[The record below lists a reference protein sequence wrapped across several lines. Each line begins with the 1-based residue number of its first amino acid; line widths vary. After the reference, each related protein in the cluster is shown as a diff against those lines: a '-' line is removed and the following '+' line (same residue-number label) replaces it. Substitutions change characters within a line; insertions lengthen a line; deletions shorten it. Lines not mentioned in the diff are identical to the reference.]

1 MYYAPALGFLMF
13 AVGVNS
19 SAKDFTEGIKRSDV
33 IAAGYIGQFVI
44 KPLFGF
50 LFGTLAVAVLII
62 LLVLGLASQTT

>member
-1 MYYAPALGFLMF
+1 MF

-19 SAKDFTEGIKRSDV
+19 SANDFIEAIKRPDA

-50 LFGTLAVAVLII
+50 LFGTLAVAVLN
-62 LLVLGLASQTT
+62 LPAALGKKLNSCIFYML